1 MSEKIISR
9 EKLLRTKLFK
19 KPRSPFSIRVTTG
32 LSVAKEKVGKDLSL
46 LDNANLKV
54 TEGVKLIKN
63 DTKLN
68 LNIKDKK
75 VMKVEKDT
83 SLEDLNIALNDPI
96 SELDE
101 PASTN
106 QAKMLSSRQFGLN
119 SRVKIRGQK

>member
-1 MSEKIISR
+1 MSEKTILK
-9 EKLLRTKLFK
+9 EKLMRLQIVR
-19 KPRSPFSIRVTTG
+19 KPRSPLSLMMGAG
-32 LSVAKEKVGKDLSL
+32 LSVVREDVDKGLSL
-46 LDNANLKV
+46 LDSTDLKV
-54 TEGVKLIKN
+54 KEGVKLIKN
-63 DTKLN
+63 DTRLN

-75 VMKVEKDT
+75 GMKVKKDT

-106 QAKMLSSRQFGLN
+106 QTKTSIPKNFSLN